1 MKHFLLQKKHLLY
14 YISAYINIFAA
25 KQKTIIIL
33 IYLMRMK
40 SMKRRIFLALSL
52 LICIV
57 INAQDLVVQ
66 GTVLSA
72 VDNFP
77 VIGATVVEDGNS
89 TNGTMFSSNFH
100 TSPPAPLPG
109 VPGSLP
115 PGAHRLPVVLQPRS

>member
-1 MKHFLLQKKHLLY
+1 MKHFLLQMKHLLY

-33 IYLMRMK
+33 TNYLMRMK

-66 GTVLSA
+66 GTVISA

-77 VIGATVVEDGNS
+77 VIGATVVENGNN
-89 TNGTMFSSNFH
+89 TNGTITDFFRHSFF
-100 TSPPAPLPG
+100 
-109 VPGSLP
+109 
-115 PGAHRLPVVLQPRS
+115 RRF